1 MEILQL
7 EERTDYTFE
16 EYLTL
21 EAAAEY
27 KHEYHNGSIVAMAGG
42 TINHNILASELIGA
56 LKNRIDAK
64 GKNCTVF
71 NSDMKVRIEKFNK
84 SIYPDVS
91 VVCGDIETYKNSQS
105 VIVNPTLFIEVLSQ
119 STKAYDKS
127 ERFDMYRSLPSFKE
141 YMIVYQ
147 TVPKVQIWCKEDK
160 FFWRIDDAEGL
171 DKSIRLHS
179 LDMEIQLA
187 DIYKR
192 IQNLQAIDSVDLT
205 LVY

>member
-1 MEILQL
+1 MGVPKL

-16 EYLTL
+16 EYLAL
-21 EAAAEY
+21 EKQAEY

-42 TINHNILASELIGA
+42 TINHNALVNRLGA
-56 LKNRIDAK
+56 LVENGIDAK

-84 SIYPDVS
+84 SVYPDVS

-105 VIVNPTLFIEVLSQ
+105 VIINPMLFIEVLSQ

-127 ERFDMYRSLPSFKE
+127 EKFDLYRSLPSFKE

-147 TVPKVQIWCKEDK
+147 TVPNVQTWYKEDEK
-160 FFWRIDDAEGL
+160 FWRIGSAEGL

-192 IQNLQAIDSVDLT
+192 LQNLQDINSVDLT
-205 LVY
+205 LAY